1 MPDTGYQHCA
11 AGGFGTRVWYPASP
25 LTLWLSGLALLS
37 CNRSWSSL
45 ITLDLAFLATS
56 TVPWMCLSLSQQHSP
71 AKIQPGVRKEVG
83 TTARY
88 IGHVPATRAHT
99 AWCCRWEMVKALIV
113 ARGFYFS
120 SPLKKKKKQQKKPN
134 KKPTKK
140 LNKNHPGRWR
150 AGLAAAC
157 VLGLPA
163 PGQLHFYRLKPTT
176 KLRSLNPYGQKS

>member
-120 SPLKKKKKQQKKPN
+120 SPLKKKKNN
-134 KKPTKK
+134 KKSQTK
-140 LNKNHPGRWR
+140 NPPKNSTKTTQEGGEQ
-150 AGLAAAC
+150 GLQQPVSWGC
-157 VLGLPA
+157 
-163 PGQLHFYRLKPTT
+163 LHQGSSTST
-176 KLRSLNPYGQKS
+176 G